1 MPPKRRVK
9 AVRKAINPLLIVT
22 RVPVGRRTQRGAGLF
37 GNILSAVTTP
47 MRAIGLKPSDV
58 IGFADD
64 LGFGNKYTKVG
75 KRVLEKSGN
84 GRKRKVGRPRKR
96 TTRR

>member
-1 MPPKRRVK
+1 MPPKRK
-9 AVRKAINPLLIVT
+9 KPVRKAISPLVIVT
-22 RVPVGRRTQRGAGLF
+22 HTPIRRQRGGGLF

-58 IGFADD
+58 IGLADD
-64 LGFGNKYTKVG
+64 LGFGNKYTRVG
-75 KRVLEKSGN
+75 RRVLEKSGN